1 MKKKILIANRG
12 EIAVRA
18 IRACRELDMESIAV
32 YTKADRESLHVKY
45 ADRAVC
51 VGEGRATDSY
61 LDIYKI
67 LSTAS
72 LFEADAV
79 YPGTGFFSENANFAE
94 LCDRLG
100 LLFIGAKAPILKR
113 LGDKILSKQLAVEA
127 GIPVV
132 PSTQEPVRDADECL
146 QAARKIGFPVVIKAV
161 DGGGGKGI
169 RIVRREQDIRSSYYS
184 CVKEAKAAFNSEKIF
199 VEKFLDDARHVE
211 IQVLSDTHGNVV
223 HLLDRDCTM
232 QRRNQKLIE
241 EAVSPFVPEQVKQRM
256 YQDACNIISALN
268 YPGAATVE
276 FLVDRDMNHYFMEV
290 NPRVQVEHPV
300 TEQITGTD
308 IVKEQIQIAFGGRL
322 TVRKPPKPAGHAIEA
337 RINAEDISN
346 GFVCSTGLITKC
358 VFPQGKGIRVESY
371 IQQGYKVTPFYDSML
386 AKIIAW
392 AETRELAIK
401 RLIFALDEL
410 DIQGVAVNKNLQKQ
424 LLSTPEFVNGKSNT
438 TFVQGFIDKLTEA
451 QGTDQMMR

>member
-18 IRACRELDMESIAV
+18 VRACRELDMESIAV
-32 YTKADRESLHVKY
+32 YSKADKESLHVKY

-51 VGEGRATDSY
+51 VGEGRATGSY

-72 LFEADAV
+72 LYEADAI
-79 YPGTGFFSENANFAE
+79 YPGTGFFSENATFAE

-100 LLFIGAKAPILKR
+100 LLFIGAEAPILKE
-113 LGDKILSKQLAVEA
+113 LGDKILSKKIAVEA

-132 PSTQEPVRDADECL
+132 PSTPDPVKDAEECL
-146 QAARKIGFPVVIKAV
+146 QAAKKIGFPVVIKAV

-169 RIVRREQDIRSSYYS
+169 RIVYREQDVRSSYFS
-184 CVKEAKAAFNSEKIF
+184 CVKEAKAAFNSDKIF

-211 IQVLSDTHGNVV
+211 VQVLADTHGNVV
-223 HLLDRDCTM
+223 HLYDRDCTM

-241 EAVSPFVPEQVKQRM
+241 EAVSPFVPDEVKQKM
-256 YQDACNIISALN
+256 YRDACNVIDYLH

-276 FLVDRDMNHYFMEV
+276 FLVDRDMNYYFMEV

-300 TEQITGTD
+300 TEMTTGVD
-308 IVKEQIQIAFGGRL
+308 IVKEQIQIAFGEKL
-322 TVRKPPKPAGHAIEA
+322 SIKEPPKRSGHAIEV

-346 GFVCSTGLITKC
+346 GFMCSTGMITKC
-358 VFPQGKGIRVESY
+358 VFPQGSGIRVESY
-371 IQQGYKVTPFYDSML
+371 IQDGYKVTPFYDSML

-392 AETRELAIK
+392 ADNRELAIR
-401 RLIFALDEL
+401 RLMFALDEL
-410 DIQGVAVNKNLQKQ
+410 DIEGVAVNKNLQKQ
-424 LLSTPEFVNGKSNT
+424 LLATPEFANGKSNT
-438 TFVQGFIDKLTEA
+438 TFVQSFIDRMRA
-451 QGTDQMMR
+451 DQGSD